1 MNPDLVLVLAV
12 FSLAGAAGM
21 ALSAASSSTRTFR
34 PAFALLTLGLVLWVA
49 ADVMT
54 PDTYGLSDVPEAF
67 LRLFQSVFG
76 P

>member
-34 PAFALLTLGLVLWVA
+34 PAFVLLTLGLVLWVT
-49 ADVMT
+49 ADAMT
-54 PDTYGLSDVPEAF
+54 PDTYGLGDVPQAF
-67 LRLFQSVFG
+67 LRLFQELSG